1 MRLFKDKTYARF
13 GHDAAGTMMKLSH
26 VGIIVKDIEKGIKNH
41 EALFGYKQLGPI
53 VDDTTQKVRVVLMGT
68 SESDPVKIELISPLG
83 EDSPISDLLRK
94 RQALYHLCYSVP
106 DIEEAK
112 AKARQSGAVIISNPV
127 EAPLFDNR
135 EICFLFTKDHY
146 VIELVEE

>member
-1 MRLFKDKTYARF
+1 
-13 GHDAAGTMMKLSH
+13 MKLSH
-26 VGIIVKDIEKGIKNH
+26 IGIIVKDIEEGIKNH

-53 VDDTTQKVRVVLMGT
+53 VDDQTQKVRVVLMGT
-68 SESDPVKIELISPLG
+68 SDSDPVKVELISPLS
-83 EDSPISDLLRK
+83 EDSPVTDLLKK

-112 AKARQSGAVIISNPV
+112 MKARKSGAIVISKPV

-135 EICFLFTKDHY
+135 KICFLFTKDHY
-146 VIELVEE
+146 VIELVEDEHSF